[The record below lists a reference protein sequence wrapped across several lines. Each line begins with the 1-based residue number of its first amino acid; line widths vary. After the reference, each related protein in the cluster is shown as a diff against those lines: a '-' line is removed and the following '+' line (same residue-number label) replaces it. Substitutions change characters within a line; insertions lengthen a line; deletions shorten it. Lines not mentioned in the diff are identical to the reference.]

1 MAKVQDPVCGMTIET
16 TAAAGKSTVGGETFY
31 FCSTECLRQFEAN
44 PSAYSERSVPIA
56 RKEKLEAHEPNVTIT
71 GAGMTSPKFGAAA
84 SGGLEY
90 EKLPEA
96 HEKP

>member
-1 MAKVQDPVCGMTIET
+1 MAEK
-16 TAAAGKSTVGGETFY
+16 KN
-31 FCSTECLRQFEAN
+31 TERTE
-44 PSAYSERSVPIA
+44 PISDE
-56 RKEKLEAHEPNVTIT
+56 EKLEAHEPNVTIT

-96 HEKP
+96 HEKKP

>member
-1 MAKVQDPVCGMTIET
+1 MAKVQDPVCGMTIERET
-16 TAAAGKSTVGGETFY
+16 GAGKTTIAGETFY

-44 PSAYSERSVPIA
+44 PSAYTERTVPIA
-56 RKEKLEAHEPNVTIT
+56 GKEKLEAHEPNVTVT

-90 EKLPEA
+90 EKLPEK
-96 HEKP
+96 HDTP